1 MKAIVDLPKDVLEHP
16 HNYCCY
22 TVADQI
28 KGNYTPISQTEI
40 TEDELVEFLNK
51 LNNLA
56 SDYGLVVG
64 GYQQD
69 EGMLQLLM
77 VKAIGEDG
85 KNG

>member
-28 KGNYTPISQTEI
+28 KGNYIPISQTEI
-40 TEDELVEFLNK
+40 TEEELADFLNK

-64 GYQQD
+64 GYQQ
-69 EGMLQLLM
+69 EEEMLQLLM
-77 VKAIGEDG
+77 IKTIGEKG
-85 KNG
+85 KG